1 MSFKT
6 MFFATSNPLIRNRR
20 RKATCSWLTAE
31 VDPIGIILA
40 RVGTN
45 PHTIESRALRKA
57 MCAVIAT
64 EDHMAEADL

>member
-1 MSFKT
+1 MEVARFLAEVR
-6 MFFATSNPLIRNRR
+6 MRNG
-20 RKATCSWLTAE
+20 TPIPAE

-45 PHTIESRALRKA
+45 PHTIESRALRKV